1 MERTKHTGRRLTS
14 LNFETGECTFQE
26 PTILTN
32 DPSSTAWG
40 WAVLDVKGKVIA
52 TGCIKTEPEHKK
64 LRTRVSDDR
73 ARRTSEIV
81 RKLLAII
88 KKHNVHC
95 ILTEAPHGSQN
106 ANAAVMIGIVQGIV
120 QTMADLLS
128 LPIEYYSE
136 QDSKKELLG
145 KKSATKTETIVAI
158 GKLYG
163 HSFLTGT
170 KYIDEAVAD
179 ALAVHYVA
187 NQQSPMLKMMKQ

>member
-1 MERTKHTGRRLTS
+1 MERTKHRKLTGI
-14 LNFETGECTFQE
+14 NFETGECTFQD

-32 DPSSTAWG
+32 DPSFTAWG

-73 ARRTSEIV
+73 ARRTAEIARKILALV
-81 RKLLAII
+81 RMY
-88 KKHNVHC
+88 NVHV
-95 ILTEAPHGSQN
+95 ILTEVPHGSQN
-106 ANAAVMIGIVQGIV
+106 ANAAVMIGIVMGVI
-120 QTMADLLS
+120 TTIAECLGH
-128 LPIEYYSE
+128 PIEFYSE
-136 QDSKKELLG
+136 QDAKKALLG
-145 KKSATKTETIVAI
+145 KKSATKDETVVAI
-158 GKLYG
+158 SRLYKYPATGK
-163 HSFLTGT
+163 

>member
-1 MERTKHTGRRLTS
+1 MERTKHIGRRLTS

-32 DPSSTAWG
+32 DPSFTAWG
-40 WAVLDVKGKVIA
+40 WAVLDVKGKVLA

-73 ARRTSEIV
+73 ARRTAEIV
-81 RKLLAII
+81 RKLASVIE
-88 KKHNVHC
+88 KYNVHC

-106 ANAAVMIGIVQGIV
+106 ANAAVMIGIVLGIV
-120 QTMADLLS
+120 QTMADLKS

-136 QDSKKELLG
+136 QDAKKALLG
-145 KKSATKTETIVAI
+145 KKSATKNETIAAI
-158 GKLYG
+158 GSVYNY
-163 HSFLTGT
+163 SITGK

-179 ALAVHYVA
+179 ALAIHYVA